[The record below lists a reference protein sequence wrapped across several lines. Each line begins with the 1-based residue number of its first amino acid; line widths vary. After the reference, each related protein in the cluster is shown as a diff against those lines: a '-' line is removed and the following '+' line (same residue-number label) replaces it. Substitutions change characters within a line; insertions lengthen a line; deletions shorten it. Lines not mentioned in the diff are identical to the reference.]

1 MLFNFVERSSAFHVK
16 MSEDLLLEDPDSKKV
31 GKQCQFLKIFV
42 EEFFFIRNT
51 FLEQNLKP
59 VSVKTNS
66 GQMHLTAADHV
77 GPAVMAH
84 VVRSAQNVLPFISEG
99 KWQYG
104 KPK

>member
-51 FLEQNLKP
+51 FLEQPLELYAPIDSTKALNQEKVKVVTKFRMNL
-59 VSVKTNS
+59 
-66 GQMHLTAADHV
+66 
-77 GPAVMAH
+77 
-84 VVRSAQNVLPFISEG
+84 
-99 KWQYG
+99 
-104 KPK
+104 

>member
-51 FLEQNLKP
+51 FLEQPLALYAPIGSTKALNQEKVKVVNKFRMNL
-59 VSVKTNS
+59 
-66 GQMHLTAADHV
+66 
-77 GPAVMAH
+77 
-84 VVRSAQNVLPFISEG
+84 
-99 KWQYG
+99 
-104 KPK
+104 